1 MCNQTQDTDRLESNR
16 QMYCL
21 NVNEQRKQVSKCRY
35 NLLPGYERSWDDGV
49 CLSLTTHYTCRLT
62 PHIRQAFHYVNLHI
76 IFIYNTSI
84 SLCVI
89 TCVL

>member
-16 QMYCL
+16 QMYCF

-49 CLSLTTHYTCRLT
+49 CFLHLLTCFL
-62 PHIRQAFHYVNLHI
+62 L
-76 IFIYNTSI
+76 FIYIKTIHLS
-84 SLCVI
+84 V
-89 TCVL
+89 